1 MKSSVV
7 GSRQLAVESPRVRH
21 LNLRLV
27 PCALCLG
34 LAALTLSSGAAVA
47 QVNMPDP
54 SQIHGKA
61 IPASELPDGTVTVRV
76 VRESI
81 GNNVVGQD
89 VSLTSEGRTRT
100 VKTDDQGRAQFTNL
114 PLGAPATSEA
124 VVNGE
129 KLVSD
134 PFMVPTKGGLRV
146 ILVAGLAQAAARK
159 QQEESE
165 ALAEPAQ
172 KGIVVL
178 GPNSRILGEFQDDSL
193 QLFYVLEILNNA
205 RTRVDIG
212 GPLVFDLPSGAAGA
226 SPLEGS
232 SQQATING
240 DRVTVTGPFAP
251 GATMVQI
258 GFTMPNTGSRYS
270 LEQTFPVGMQ
280 QVTVALEKVGNVSMT
295 SAQFSSTGDVK
306 AESGTPFVLGNGPAL
321 AANATLRVELT
332 GLPAE
337 SRVPRYVA
345 LGLAGVIIAVGAFLA
360 FGNRGEQRQTRQR
373 LIARRD
379 TLLGELAQ
387 LEERRRGG
395 GESLRQSARRNRI
408 LAELEQI
415 YGELDETSAGP
426 GGGGEGVAA

>member
-1 MKSSVV
+1 
-7 GSRQLAVESPRVRH
+7 
-21 LNLRLV
+21 
-27 PCALCLG
+27 LCLIA
-34 LAALTLSSGAAVA
+34 AALILSAGAASA
-47 QVNMPDP
+47 QVDMPDP

-61 IPASELPDGTVTVRV
+61 IPAAELPDGTVTVRV

-81 GNNVVGQD
+81 GNNIVGQD

-159 QQEESE
+159 QQEADA

-193 QLFYVLEILNNA
+193 QIFYVLEILNNA

-226 SPLEGS
+226 APLEGS

-258 GFTMPNTGSRYS
+258 GFTMPNTGSRYT
-270 LEQTFPVGMQ
+270 LEQTFPVAMQ
-280 QVTVALEKVGNVSMT
+280 QVTVALEKVGSVSMT
-295 SAQFSSTGDVK
+295 SAQFSSTGDVR

-321 AANATLRVELT
+321 AANATLRVDLT

-345 LGLAGVIIAVGAFLA
+345 LGLAGAIIAFGAFLSS
-360 FGNRGEQRQTRQR
+360 GNTRDQRQTRPR
-373 LIARRD
+373 SSARRD

-387 LEERRRGG
+387 VEERRRAG
-395 GESLRQSARRNRI
+395 GESLRQSTRRNRI